1 MSEDAPVSW
10 MTLEV
15 GTQVLASDG
24 EEVGKI
30 TDVVADVQKDIF
42 SGISFRSGLLAEE
55 RFAPADIVGELTRD
69 SVHLTIPSGEIE
81 TLEPPS

>member
-15 GTQVLASDG
+15 GTPILASDG
-24 EEVGKI
+24 EDIGKI

-55 RFAPADIVGELTRD
+55 RFAPADIVGEMSKD
-69 SVHLTIPSGEIE
+69 SVRLTIPSGEID